1 MISPENGGCEFPNY
15 YYKGRLMIE
24 YLMDIKHLSYDQILK
39 DSVSEATI
47 FKEMIKWI
55 DGAKKSSVMFP
66 SVQPNRQ

>member
-1 MISPENGGCEFPNY
+1 
-15 YYKGRLMIE
+15 MIE